1 MEKGHTV
8 TTSSPD
14 VVVIGGGIMGTAI
27 AWVLSQRGA
36 RVRLLE
42 RQELAREASLAS
54 AGIISPP
61 SSRHGARVDLALRA
75 YRRYP
80 SWLDELAEQSGMS
93 VGHVRTGEIDVAMEE
108 NLDDLRERFDWQ
120 ERQDMQPE
128 WLDDAELRRREP
140 GVHPAFAA
148 AIFNP
153 HAGSVLLGQVAEAQ
167 ARAASSLGAKIET
180 FASVSS
186 IIVKDGNA
194 TGVLVNGEFL
204 PAGQVV
210 VAAGAWSRLLAN
222 SLGTPIPTM
231 PVRGQ
236 MLAIG
241 HAPQPV
247 RAIIA
252 GGGGYI
258 VPRADGTIAV
268 GATEEHS
275 AGFHTQVTPA
285 GIAWLVDLLRSL
297 APTLADGVLVDT
309 WAGLR
314 PGTIDGEPIIGPIPG
329 VNNVWAATGHFRSGA
344 LLAPSTA
351 EVVADGLLSGVV
363 DPSIAAFSAARFINV
378 Q

>member
-1 MEKGHTV
+1 MEVGHTV

-36 RVRLLE
+36 QVRLLE

-80 SWLDELAEQSGMS
+80 SWLAELAEQSGMS
-93 VGHVRTGEIDVAMEE
+93 FGHVRTGEIDVATEE
-108 NLDDLRERFDWQ
+108 TVDDLRERFDWQ

-140 GVHPAFAA
+140 SVHPAFTS

-153 HAGSVLLGQVAEAQ
+153 HASSVLLGQVTEAQ
-167 ARAASSLGAKIET
+167 ARAASNNGATVDT
-180 FASVSS
+180 FAAVTS
-186 IIVKDGNA
+186 ITVKDGSA
-194 TGVLVNGEFL
+194 TGVVVNGEFL

-210 VAAGAWSRLLAN
+210 VAAGAWSRLLADN
-222 SLGTPIPTM
+222 LGTPIPTM

-236 MLAIG
+236 MLALA

-247 RAIIA
+247 RAVIA
-252 GGGGYI
+252 GAGGYI

-285 GIAWLVDLLRSL
+285 GIAWLVELVRTVT
-297 APTLADGVLVDT
+297 PTLADAVLVDT

-329 VNNVWAATGHFRSGA
+329 VANVWAATGHFRSGA

-351 EVVADGLLSGVV
+351 EIVADGLLTGVV
-363 DPSIAAFSAARFINV
+363 DPAIAAFSAARFINV